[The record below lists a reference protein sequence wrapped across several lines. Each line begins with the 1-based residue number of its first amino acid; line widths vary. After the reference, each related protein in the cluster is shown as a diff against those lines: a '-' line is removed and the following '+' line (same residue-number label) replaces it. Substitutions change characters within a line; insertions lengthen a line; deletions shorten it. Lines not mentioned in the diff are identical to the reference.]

1 MEAQTSMK
9 NRNRILSMLVL
20 ALLVVSEPGLAQRRG
35 GGGARGGGMR
45 GGGGGMRGGG
55 MRSTARPSVSSR
67 GGGFGGGFGGGSRP
81 NIGSGSRPSVG
92 TPAVNRGNVG
102 SNVNRGDIGRTAGN
116 RTLSA
121 SDINGIR
128 GGNTINN
135 RPVVG
140 NDIDI
145 NGGYG
150 GGYYGGYGGCC
161 YHPVAA
167 GVGLVAGAAITAAA
181 IGSTVYSLPS
191 DCVVTSVNGVTYQ
204 QCGSTWYQPQFEGE
218 NTTYVVVNP
227 PQ

>member
-1 MEAQTSMK
+1 M
-9 NRNRILSMLVL
+9 L
-20 ALLVVSEPGLAQRRG
+20 ALAVLVVSEPGLAQRRG
-35 GGGARGGGMR
+35 GGGARGGGGSR
-45 GGGGGMRGGG
+45 GGGGGMRSGGGGG
-55 MRSTARPSVSSR
+55 MRSSARPSVTSR
-67 GGGFGGGFGGGSRP
+67 GGGGFGGGSRP
-81 NIGSGSRPSVG
+81 GGGIG

-102 SNVNRGDIGRTAGN
+102 NGNRGDVGRTAANRGN
-116 RTLSA
+116 LSP
-121 SDINGIR
+121 SDINGVR

-145 NGGYG
+145 NRGYGGYG

-167 GVGLVAGAAITAAA
+167 GVGLAAGAAITAAA

-218 NTTYVVVNP
+218 NATYVVVNP